1 MSAVCKGLRPEQG
14 EEIRSRLELCS
25 SARGTRDSHRR
36 SFSANISSEKW
47 LSQHFPLENK
57 IEFSS
62 APESPATEAAEG
74 SNKEPERQG
83 QLDIW
88 SAIQSQ
94 KAIDSN
100 SSAPTTYVHP
110 LVKRSK
116 SLLSEKSLRICTESL
131 GSESGSDGSS
141 LSDGLV
147 HSPIQRSEDQE
158 EIKQETKLQDAEKG
172 LDAENQN
179 DSITQKLPVRSFP
192 PPLPSLS
199 LHDGPNLYIRPH
211 RKDGRLLLEEV
222 PVSSYNCFHTQ
233 RQGGR
238 LVLTSVNTPPTD
250 EKQETEEIDDHSE
263 EEEEEEEQQ
272 EQEQEQE
279 FLKKGSQLEIEKV
292 EGETELNPEEKE
304 AAANVVISKGKFV
317 LEVQVTPVDRSSRVM
332 TVHRLALV
340 FNKMVGNKP
349 PTNQN
354 PWDEMRGGKREEGK
368 VVAPFNA
375 YECYWRSNESPSHLS
390 NKPILLK
397 AQNFFIVRRCKEE
410 PRRPMLIWEPRC
422 IATS

>member
-14 EEIRSRLELCS
+14 QEIRSRLELCS

-36 SFSANISSEKW
+36 SFSANISSKKW

-57 IEFSS
+57 KEFSS

-263 EEEEEEEQQ
+263 EEEEEQ
-272 EQEQEQE
+272 QEQEQE

-354 PWDEMRGGKREEGK
+354 PWDEMRGGKREECK